1 MDTFLH
7 DVRYAIRTLLRSPGF
22 TAVAVLALALG
33 IGANTAIFSVV
44 NGVLLKSLPFPEPD
58 RLVAL
63 NESSTKTPVMAVA
76 FPNYLDWRA
85 RQGVFENLGAR
96 MPAGGV
102 LTGDGEPERVIGR
115 LVTASFFPTLGVPP
129 QVGRFFDEAED
140 KPGAERVMVVSYRL
154 WQRRFGGDPDLIGKT
169 ILFNSE
175 GWTVIGVTPKGFDY
189 YGQTN
194 VNNDFFIPIG
204 RLAAQPYMADRRSHI
219 VFVTGRLKPGV
230 TLDQARAEMNTI
242 SAQLEE
248 EHPASNTGSVAS
260 LNSFLDDYVGDS
272 RPALLVISAVAAFVL
287 LIACANVANLLLA
300 RAASRQKEIALR
312 IALGAGRWR
321 VVRQLLTESLVL
333 ATAGGALGLLIAVWG
348 VDLLI
353 KLNPDALPRVEDIA
367 VDPRA
372 LGFTMLVTMLTGVI
386 FGLAPAI
393 QTSKVD
399 LNDALKEGGRQASGG
414 LGARRLRAV
423 LVIGEVALS
432 LMLLIAAGLLVK
444 SFRQLMQ
451 VDLGFDARNVLTLR
465 LRLPDAKYVEAR
477 QTTGFLK
484 EVMRRVAALPG
495 VQGVSVS
502 TGFPLRRFGDNGYWI
517 EGQPEP
523 QKPGDWPSAIS
534 QSGSED
540 YFRTLGIA
548 LLSGRCFT
556 ERDTAESPTVIIVDE
571 NFVRRHFEAGLP
583 NIALGKRLRFG
594 GKDEPWREI
603 VGVVSAI
610 RQEQLD
616 EVGRPGI
623 YRPWMQITPRWL
635 ADFTRA
641 MDFIVKTDTAP
652 EGFIAAIKREVQ
664 AVDPDEP
671 LGNVQTLASVFD
683 ESVAPRRF
691 SLFVVSLFAVI
702 ALVLGAVGL
711 YGVMSYAVTQR
722 TREFGIRVALGA
734 QHRDVLRL
742 VIRQGMLLSL
752 VGVGIGLAGSFAL
765 TRVMS
770 SLLFG
775 VTATDPMTFV
785 AVSLLLTG
793 VALAACYLPAR
804 RATKVDPMIALRYE

>member
-1 MDTFLH
+1 METLLH
-7 DVRYAIRTLLRSPGF
+7 DARYAVRTLLRSPGF
-22 TAVAVLALALG
+22 STVAVLVLALG

-44 NGVLLKSLPFPEPD
+44 NGVLLKALPFPEPD

-63 NESSTKTPVMAVA
+63 SESSTKSPVMAVA
-76 FPNYLDWRA
+76 YPNYLDWRA

-115 LVTASFFPTLGVPP
+115 WVTASFFPTLGVRP
-129 QVGRFFDEAED
+129 QLGRFFDEVED
-140 KPGAERVMVVSYRL
+140 KAGAERVMVISYGL

-169 ILFNSE
+169 IFYNSE
-175 GWTVIGVTPKGFDY
+175 GWTVIGVTPRGFDY

-194 VNNDFFIPIG
+194 VNNDFFIPLG
-204 RLAAQPYMADRRSHI
+204 HLAGQPYMGDRHSHV
-219 VFVTGRLKPGV
+219 VFVTGRMKPGV
-230 TLDQARAEMNTI
+230 SIEQARTEMNTI

-248 EHPASNTGSVAS
+248 EHPASNTGNSAA
-260 LNSFLDDYVGDS
+260 LTSFLDDYVGDS
-272 RPALLVISAVAAFVL
+272 RPALLVISAVAGFVL

-333 ATAGGALGLLIAVWG
+333 AFAGGALGLLIAVWG

-353 KLNPDALPRVEDIA
+353 KLNPDGLPRLEDIA

-372 LGFTMLVTMLTGVI
+372 LGFTLLVTLLTGVT
-386 FGLAPAI
+386 FGLAPAL

-414 LGARRLRAV
+414 RGARRLRAA

-432 LMLLIAAGLLVK
+432 LMLLIGAGLLVK

-451 VDLGFDARNVLTLR
+451 VDPGFDARNVLTMR
-465 LRLPDAKYVEAR
+465 LRLADAKYREAS

-484 EVMRRVAALPG
+484 EVMRRVTTLPG
-495 VQGVSVS
+495 VRHVSVA
-502 TGFPLRRFGDNGYWI
+502 TGFPLGRGSDNGYWI

-523 QKPGDWPSAIS
+523 QKPGDWSSAVS
-534 QSGSED
+534 QSVSED
-540 YFRTLGIA
+540 YHQTLGIA
-548 LLSGRCFT
+548 LLTGRYFT
-556 ERDTAESPTVIIVDE
+556 ERDTADAPPVIIVDE
-571 NFVRRHFEAGLP
+571 NFVRRHFEGHSI
-583 NIALGKRLRFG
+583 NSALGTRLRFG
-594 GKDEPWREI
+594 GSGEPWREI
-603 VGVVSAI
+603 VGVVSPV
-610 RQEQLD
+610 RHVGLE
-616 EVGRPGI
+616 EVGRLGI
-623 YRPWMQITPRWL
+623 YRPWLQINPRWL
-635 ADFTRA
+635 ADFTRS
-641 MDFIVKTDTAP
+641 MDLIVKTDTEP
-652 EGFIAAIKREVQ
+652 ESFVAAIKGEVQ
-664 AVDPDEP
+664 TVDRDVP
-671 LGNVQTLASVFD
+671 LGNVQTLASLLD
-683 ESVAPRRF
+683 ESIAPRRF
-691 SLFVVSLFAVI
+691 SLFLVALFAVI
-702 ALVLGAVGL
+702 ALLLGTVGL

-734 QHRDVLRL
+734 QRNDVLRL
-742 VIRQGMLLSL
+742 VIGQGIVLSL
-752 VGVGIGLAGSFAL
+752 SGVALGLAGSFAL
-765 TRVMS
+765 TRLMS
-770 SLLFG
+770 SLLFS
-775 VTATDPMTFV
+775 VSATDPITFV
-785 AVSLLLTG
+785 VVSLLLTS